1 MSPTF
6 VGHPCPWCDIRF
18 VTEQE
23 MIAHQQLAHPVR
35 HVKDTHPALVRSGLP
50 EPLLSALT
58 ALAANDDRITP
69 LLKGGILTLT
79 TPSPGRMTMAYSLA
93 NELIGHIQ
101 LIGTLIEELRR
112 FHGEG
117 DGAYQARTRKEIDY
131 GTLKPV
137 PKRKSP
143 STAKIRSNLAK
154 ARKKTDRPGR
164 NNPYSTPCE
173 EGDD

>member
-1 MSPTF
+1 MSIAFHCERIMLGRSYPQ
-6 VGHPCPWCDIRF
+6 PLKEAIRN
-18 VTEQE
+18 
-23 MIAHQQLAHPVR
+23 
-35 HVKDTHPALVRSGLP
+35 
-50 EPLLSALT
+50 
-58 ALAANDDRITP
+58 LAADDKRLSFRFRTE
-69 LLKGGILTLT
+69 LLVLLE
-79 TPSPGRMTMAYSLA
+79 PSPGRMTVAYSMA

-112 FHGEG
+112 FRGEG

-137 PKRKSP
+137 PKRESPPKS
-143 STAKIRSNLAK
+143 KIRSNLAK